1 MAKTNTTLN
10 IVMLAVFNLFLS
22 RLAGQKDIVVG
33 SAAAGR
39 TNADLKDV
47 PGMFV
52 NSLALKNHVPD
63 QASFSGFLEEVKN
76 NSLAA
81 LDHQDYPF
89 EELIAKLD
97 LPRD

>member
-1 MAKTNTTLN
+1 VQSFAGDRVHFKVSKDTALKIRRLTAETNTTLN

-39 TNADLKDV
+39 TNADLKDM

-52 NSLALKNHVPD
+52 
-63 QASFSGFLEEVKN
+63 
-76 NSLAA
+76 
-81 LDHQDYPF
+81 
-89 EELIAKLD
+89 
-97 LPRD
+97 

>member
-52 NSLALKNHVPD
+52 TASALLKTMYLIKHHS
-63 QASFSGFLEEVKN
+63 AGFWK
-76 NSLAA
+76 
-81 LDHQDYPF
+81 
-89 EELIAKLD
+89 
-97 LPRD
+97 R